1 MEDMLTTEY
10 DGCGRCLVGVRR
22 LSRKSDKTSSP
33 ERQGNQILAA
43 TGDAEGHI
51 IAWADDWEVSGATDP
66 LTRPG
71 FGPWLRGEMGPY
83 DGVVSASVDRVG
95 RNVRDT
101 LNTQALLT
109 GQDRIVITADH
120 AGVWDFSDPN
130 EENNWI
136 AKAWGSQ
143 MELRAI
149 QKRNRD
155 ETVRAREQR
164 RPQAAPLLRVHVRAA
179 RSHRQ
184 DRPRRD

>member
-1 MEDMLTTEY
+1 MTASRRPALT
-10 DGCGRCLVGVRR
+10 G
-22 LSRKSDKTSSP
+22 
-33 ERQGNQILAA
+33 
-43 TGDAEGHI
+43 
-51 IAWADDWEVSGATDP
+51 WA
-66 LTRPG
+66 
-71 FGPWLRGEMGPY
+71 
-83 DGVVSASVDRVG
+83 

-109 GQDRIVITADH
+109 GQGRVVVTADH

-155 ETVRAREQR
+155 ETERARGNGEPR
-164 RPQAAPLLRVHVRAA
+164 QAPSYGYRYVRLFAASKVDHVE
-179 RSHRQ
+179 
-184 DRPRRD
+184 